1 MNAYAS
7 RKRWTIDETDI
18 RLTIRGRNQN
28 RWTKNRLRQ
37 PPYILS
43 NSIRMLIEIG
53 NILHLVISCFKLFV
67 EWFSGMNH
75 YVNVHFGLFVQLA
88 LDLLI
93 LYIIFMVIYQLIKL
107 SFRILFRIV
116 IPSVI
121 LAGVVVFFTPYSF
134 LNILPIFVCL
144 LVVINLI
151 RT

>member
-1 MNAYAS
+1 
-7 RKRWTIDETDI
+7 
-18 RLTIRGRNQN
+18 
-28 RWTKNRLRQ
+28 
-37 PPYILS
+37 
-43 NSIRMLIEIG
+43 MLIEIG
-53 NILHLVISCFKLFV
+53 NILQVVFSYFKLFV

-93 LYIIFMVIYQLIKL
+93 LYIICMVIYQIIKL

-116 IPSVI
+116 IPAVI
-121 LAGVVVFFTPYSF
+121 LTGIVFFFTSYSF

-144 LVVINLI
+144 LVAINLI